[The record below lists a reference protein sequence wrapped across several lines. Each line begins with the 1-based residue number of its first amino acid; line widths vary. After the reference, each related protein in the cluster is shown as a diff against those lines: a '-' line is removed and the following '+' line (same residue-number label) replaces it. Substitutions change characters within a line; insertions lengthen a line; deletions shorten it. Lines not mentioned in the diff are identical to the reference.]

1 MLVPISTP
9 QCLVC
14 LTLPGR
20 LPSGPLHLSLYRHS
34 CLPESS
40 PSTGRP
46 EEAVSFPCS
55 KPFCGSPVAWDEL
68 HIRSVGHYCGS
79 GHPSWPHLLP
89 LSPLLSASQPS
100 SQAQDR
106 SAGLGP
112 RSQGR
117 RALTCGRGRGGGA
130 GAAACLPL
138 ARFSA
143 FAAVRK
149 SSDCRRTEIGSLS
162 PGLLA
167 VQPASPQYLPSTRS
181 VTF

>member
-1 MLVPISTP
+1 MSDLREP
-9 QCLVC
+9 
-14 LTLPGR
+14 
-20 LPSGPLHLSLYRHS
+20 
-34 CLPESS
+34 
-40 PSTGRP
+40 
-46 EEAVSFPCS
+46 AVSFNFS
-55 KPFCGSPVAWDEL
+55 DLVLG
-68 HIRSVGHYCGS
+68 
-79 GHPSWPHLLP
+79 
-89 LSPLLSASQPS
+89 
-100 SQAQDR
+100 

-181 VTF
+181 VTS